1 MKSFLDKDFLLQTET
16 AQNLFHKYAENEP
29 IFDFHNHLSPQ
40 EMYENKTLGNL
51 ANAWLDHDHYKWR
64 AMRAAGV
71 PEELITGHI
80 RIDGTV
86 KSDEELKKT
95 LKQVQGDGADRTCH
109 AELVSASYSRESFD
123 YSRYLAFVRT
133 LQNCVGNPLYH
144 WSHLELQ
151 RYFGVNEPITEA
163 NAKEIWDKCNALL
176 AKPEFAPRGL
186 LEKLNVKAL
195 CTTDDP
201 LDSLEYHKKL
211 AAEWKNV
218 KVLPS
223 FRPDLAI
230 NAENPAYPAYISKLQ
245 EVTGVKIKS
254 IDDMIKA
261 FGLRMDYFKSCGS
274 VVSDHSLETDFYMPT
289 NFDDVN
295 YIFKKA
301 WIGKK
306 LNHDELAQYKGYVLQ
321 ELGKL
326 YAQKGFVMQIH
337 IGALR
342 DQNGAMLAAAGK
354 NIGEDSLHDFN
365 YASQLGAVLNGI
377 YSGTLKQVQGDE
389 SCNESHAEL
398 VSASPKV
405 ILYNLNPKDNDALAS
420 MAANFRNCIFGPA
433 WWFCDHKD
441 GIEEQ
446 IRVYAR
452 TSTLGNYVGMLT
464 DSRSFLSYP
473 RHEYFRRI
481 LCNYIGNLVENGE
494 FPYDEK
500 LLGEMVKNI
509 SYKNSL
515 KFFE

>member
-1 MKSFLDKDFLLQTET
+1 MTSFMNNDFLLQTDT
-16 AQNLFHKYAENEP
+16 AKQLYHNYASQEP
-29 IFDFHNHLSPQ
+29 IFDFHNHLSPM
-40 EMYENKTLGNL
+40 EIFENKSLGNL

-71 PEELITGHI
+71 PEEVITGHI
-80 RIDGTV
+80 RKDGSV
-86 KSDEELKKT
+86 KSDEERGGKEAVEK
-95 LKQVQGDGADRTCH
+95 ADY
-109 AELVSASYSRESFD
+109 E
-123 YSRYLAFVRT
+123 RYLAFAKT
-133 LQNCVGNPLYH
+133 LQGCIGNPLYH

-151 RYFGVNEPITEA
+151 RYFDVKEPVTED
-163 NAKEIWDKCNALL
+163 NAKQIWDKCNALL
-176 AKPEFAPRGL
+176 AQPDFAPRGL
-186 LEKLNVKAL
+186 LDKMNVKAL

-230 NAENPAYPAYISKLQ
+230 NAENPAYPTYISKLQ
-245 EVTGVKIKS
+245 EMTGIKITN

-261 FGLRMDYFKSCGS
+261 FGIRMDYFKSCGS

-289 NFDDVN
+289 TKDDVN
-295 YIFKKA
+295 YIFEKA

-306 LNHDELAQYKGYVLQ
+306 LSHHELAQYKGYVLI

-326 YAQKGFVMQIH
+326 YAEKGFVMQIH

-365 YASQLGAVLNGI
+365 FASQIGAVLNGI
-377 YSGTLKQVQGDE
+377 YSG
-389 SCNESHAEL
+389 CNN
-398 VSASPKV
+398 SAFRIPNSSFPKV
-405 ILYNLNPKDNDALAS
+405 ILYNLNPKDNEALAT

-433 WWFCDHKD
+433 WWFNDHKD

-446 IRVYAR
+446 IRVFAR
-452 TSTLGNYVGMLT
+452 TSVLSSYVGMLT

-494 FPYDEK
+494 FPADEK
-500 LLGEMVKNI
+500 LLGEMVKKISFQNSIDFFNI
-509 SYKNSL
+509 K
-515 KFFE
+515 

>member
-1 MKSFLDKDFLLQTET
+1 MTSFMNNDFLLQTDT
-16 AQNLFHKYAENEP
+16 AKQLYHSFASQEP

-80 RIDGTV
+80 RKDGSV
-86 KSDEELKKT
+86 KSDEERGGKEAVEK
-95 LKQVQGDGADRTCH
+95 ADY
-109 AELVSASYSRESFD
+109 E
-123 YSRYLAFVRT
+123 RYLAFVKT
-133 LQNCVGNPLYH
+133 LQGCIGNPLYH

-151 RYFGVNEPITEA
+151 RYFDVKEPVTED
-163 NAKEIWDKCNALL
+163 NAKQIWDKCNALL
-176 AKPEFAPRGL
+176 AQPDFAPRGL
-186 LEKLNVKAL
+186 LDKMNVKAL

-230 NAENPAYPAYISKLQ
+230 NAENPAYPTYISKLQ
-245 EVTGVKIKS
+245 EMTGIKITN

-261 FGLRMDYFKSCGS
+261 FGIRMDYFKSCGS

-289 NFDDVN
+289 TKDDVN
-295 YIFKKA
+295 YVFEKA

-306 LNHDELAQYKGYVLQ
+306 LSHHELAQYKGYVLI

-326 YAQKGFVMQIH
+326 YAEKGFVMQIH

-342 DQNGAMLAAAGK
+342 DNNSAMLANAGK

-377 YSGTLKQVQGDE
+377 YSG
-389 SCNESHAEL
+389 CNN
-398 VSASPKV
+398 SAFLIPHSSFPKV
-405 ILYNLNPKDNDALAS
+405 ILYNLNPKDNETLAT

-433 WWFCDHKD
+433 WWFNDHKD

-446 IRVYAR
+446 IRVFAR
-452 TSTLGNYVGMLT
+452 TSVLSSYVGMLT

-494 FPYDEK
+494 FPADEK
-500 LLGEMVKNI
+500 LLGEMVKKISFQNSIDFFNI
-509 SYKNSL
+509 K
-515 KFFE
+515 

>member
-1 MKSFLDKDFLLQTET
+1 MTSFMNNDFLLQTDT
-16 AQNLFHKYAENEP
+16 AKQLYHSFASQEP
-29 IFDFHNHLSPQ
+29 IFDFHNHLSPM
-40 EMYENKTLGNL
+40 EIFENKSLGNL

-71 PEELITGHI
+71 PEEVITGHI
-80 RIDGTV
+80 RKDGSV
-86 KSDEELKKT
+86 KSDEERGGKEAVEK
-95 LKQVQGDGADRTCH
+95 ADY
-109 AELVSASYSRESFD
+109 E
-123 YSRYLAFVRT
+123 RYLAFVKT
-133 LQNCVGNPLYH
+133 LQGCIGNPLYH

-151 RYFGVNEPITEA
+151 RSSDVKEPVTQD
-163 NAKEIWDKCNALL
+163 NAKQIWDKCNALL
-176 AKPEFAPRGL
+176 AQPDFAPRGL
-186 LEKLNVKAL
+186 LEKMNVKAL

-201 LDSLEYHKKL
+201 LDLLEYHKKL

-230 NAENPAYPAYISKLQ
+230 NAENPAYPTYISKLQ
-245 EVTGVKIKS
+245 EMTGIKITN

-261 FGLRMDYFKSCGS
+261 FGIRMDYFKSCGS

-289 NFDDVN
+289 TKDDVN
-295 YIFKKA
+295 YIFEKA

-306 LNHDELAQYKGYVLQ
+306 LSHHELAQYKGYVLI

-326 YAQKGFVMQIH
+326 YAEKGFVMQIH

-342 DQNGAMLAAAGK
+342 DNNSAMLANAGK

-377 YSGTLKQVQGDE
+377 YSG
-389 SCNESHAEL
+389 CNN
-398 VSASPKV
+398 SASRIPHSSFPKV
-405 ILYNLNPKDNDALAS
+405 ILYNLNPKDNDALAT

-433 WWFCDHKD
+433 WWFNDHKD

-446 IRVYAR
+446 IRVFAR
-452 TSTLGNYVGMLT
+452 TSVLSSYVGMLT

-494 FPYDEK
+494 FPADEK
-500 LLGEMVKNI
+500 LLGEMVKKISFQNSIDFFNI
-509 SYKNSL
+509 K
-515 KFFE
+515 

>member
-1 MKSFLDKDFLLQTET
+1 MTSFMNNDFLLQTDT
-16 AQNLFHKYAENEP
+16 AKQLYHNYASQEP
-29 IFDFHNHLSPQ
+29 IFDFHNHLSPM
-40 EMYENKTLGNL
+40 EIFENKSLGNL

-71 PEELITGHI
+71 PEEVITGHI
-80 RIDGTV
+80 RKDGSV
-86 KSDEELKKT
+86 KSYEERGGKEAVEK
-95 LKQVQGDGADRTCH
+95 ADY
-109 AELVSASYSRESFD
+109 E
-123 YSRYLAFVRT
+123 RYLAFVKT
-133 LQNCVGNPLYH
+133 LQGCIGNPLYH

-151 RYFGVNEPITEA
+151 RYFDVKEPVTED
-163 NAKEIWDKCNALL
+163 NAKQIWDKCNALL
-176 AKPEFAPRGL
+176 AQPDFAPRGL
-186 LEKLNVKAL
+186 LEKMNVKAL

-230 NAENPAYPAYISKLQ
+230 NAENPAYPTYISKLQ
-245 EVTGVKIKS
+245 EMTGIKITN

-261 FGLRMDYFKSCGS
+261 FGIRMDYFKSCGS

-289 NFDDVN
+289 TKDDVN
-295 YIFKKA
+295 YIFEKA

-306 LNHDELAQYKGYVLQ
+306 LSHHELAQYKGYVLQ

-326 YAQKGFVMQIH
+326 YAEKGFVMQIH

-342 DQNGAMLAAAGK
+342 DNNSAMLAAAGK

-365 YASQLGAVLNGI
+365 FASQIGAVLNGI
-377 YSGTLKQVQGDE
+377 YSG
-389 SCNESHAEL
+389 CNN
-398 VSASPKV
+398 SAFRIPHSSFPKV
-405 ILYNLNPKDNDALAS
+405 ILYNLNPKDNEALAT

-433 WWFCDHKD
+433 WWFNDHKD

-494 FPYDEK
+494 FPADEK
-500 LLGEMVKNI
+500 LLGEMVKKISFQNSIDFFNI
-509 SYKNSL
+509 K
-515 KFFE
+515 

>member
-1 MKSFLDKDFLLQTET
+1 MTSFMNNDFLLQTDT
-16 AQNLFHKYAENEP
+16 AKQLYHNYASQEP

-80 RIDGTV
+80 RKDGSV
-86 KSDEELKKT
+86 KSDEERGGKEAVEK
-95 LKQVQGDGADRTCH
+95 ADY
-109 AELVSASYSRESFD
+109 E
-123 YSRYLAFVRT
+123 RYLAFVKT
-133 LQNCVGNPLYH
+133 LQGCIGNPLYH

-151 RYFGVNEPITEA
+151 RYFDVKEPVTED
-163 NAKEIWDKCNALL
+163 NAKQIWDKCNALL
-176 AKPEFAPRGL
+176 AQPDFAPRGL
-186 LEKLNVKAL
+186 LEKMNVKAL

-230 NAENPAYPAYISKLQ
+230 NAENPAYPTYISKLQ
-245 EVTGVKIKS
+245 EMTGIKITN

-261 FGLRMDYFKSCGS
+261 FGIRMDYFKSCGS
-274 VVSDHSLETDFYMPT
+274 VVSDHSLETDFFMPT
-289 NFDDVN
+289 TKDDVN
-295 YIFKKA
+295 YIFEKA

-306 LNHDELAQYKGYVLQ
+306 LSHDELAQYKGYVLQ

-342 DQNGAMLAAAGK
+342 DNNSAMLANAGK

-365 YASQLGAVLNGI
+365 FASQIGAVLNGI
-377 YSGTLKQVQGDE
+377 YSG
-389 SCNESHAEL
+389 CNN
-398 VSASPKV
+398 SAFRIPHSSFPKV
-405 ILYNLNPKDNDALAS
+405 ILYNLNPKDNETLAT

-433 WWFCDHKD
+433 WWFNDHKD

-446 IRVYAR
+446 IRVFAR
-452 TSTLGNYVGMLT
+452 TSVLSSYVGMLT

-494 FPYDEK
+494 FPADEK
-500 LLGEMVKNI
+500 LLGEMVKKISFQNSIDFFNI
-509 SYKNSL
+509 K
-515 KFFE
+515 

>member
-1 MKSFLDKDFLLQTET
+1 MTSFMNNDFLLQTDT
-16 AQNLFHKYAENEP
+16 AKQLYHSFASQEP
-29 IFDFHNHLSPQ
+29 IFDFHNHLSPM
-40 EMYENKTLGNL
+40 EIFENKSLGNL

-71 PEELITGHI
+71 PEEVITGHI
-80 RIDGTV
+80 RKDGSV
-86 KSDEELKKT
+86 KSDEERGGKEAVEK
-95 LKQVQGDGADRTCH
+95 ADY
-109 AELVSASYSRESFD
+109 E
-123 YSRYLAFVRT
+123 RYLAFVKT
-133 LQNCVGNPLYH
+133 LQGCIGNPLYH

-151 RYFGVNEPITEA
+151 RYFDVKEPVTED
-163 NAKEIWDKCNALL
+163 NAKQIWDKCNALL
-176 AKPEFAPRGL
+176 AQPDFAPRGL
-186 LEKLNVKAL
+186 LEKMNVKAL

-230 NAENPAYPAYISKLQ
+230 NAENPAYPTYISKLQ
-245 EVTGVKIKS
+245 EMTGIKITN

-261 FGLRMDYFKSCGS
+261 FGIRMDYFKSCGS

-289 NFDDVN
+289 TKDDVN
-295 YIFKKA
+295 YIFEKA

-306 LNHDELAQYKGYVLQ
+306 LSQHELAQYKGYVLQ

-326 YAQKGFVMQIH
+326 YAEKGFVMQIH

-365 YASQLGAVLNGI
+365 FAPQIGAVLNGI
-377 YSGTLKQVQGDE
+377 YSA
-389 SCNESHAEL
+389 NAN
-398 VSASPKV
+398 AKV
-405 ILYNLNPKDNDALAS
+405 ILYNLNPKDNETLAT

-433 WWFCDHKD
+433 WWFNDHKD

-494 FPYDEK
+494 FPADEK
-500 LLGEMVKNI
+500 LLGEMVKKISFQNSIDFFNI
-509 SYKNSL
+509 K
-515 KFFE
+515 

>member
-1 MKSFLDKDFLLQTET
+1 MTSFMNNDFLLQTDT
-16 AQNLFHKYAENEP
+16 AKQLYHSFASQEP
-29 IFDFHNHLSPQ
+29 IFDFHNHLSPM
-40 EMYENKTLGNL
+40 EIFENKSLGNL

-71 PEELITGHI
+71 PEEVITGHI
-80 RIDGTV
+80 RKDGSV
-86 KSDEELKKT
+86 KSDEERGGKEAVEK
-95 LKQVQGDGADRTCH
+95 ADY
-109 AELVSASYSRESFD
+109 E
-123 YSRYLAFVRT
+123 RYLAFVKT
-133 LQNCVGNPLYH
+133 LQGCIGNPLYH

-151 RYFGVNEPITEA
+151 RYFDVKEPVTED
-163 NAKEIWDKCNALL
+163 NAKQIWDKCNALL
-176 AKPEFAPRGL
+176 AQPDFAPRGL
-186 LEKLNVKAL
+186 LEKMNVKAL

-230 NAENPAYPAYISKLQ
+230 NAENPAYPTYISKLQ
-245 EVTGVKIKS
+245 EMTGIKITN

-261 FGLRMDYFKSCGS
+261 FGIRMDYFKSCGS

-289 NFDDVN
+289 TKDDVN
-295 YIFKKA
+295 YIFEKA

-306 LNHDELAQYKGYVLQ
+306 LSQHELAQYKGYVLI

-326 YAQKGFVMQIH
+326 YAEKGFVMQIH

-342 DQNGAMLAAAGK
+342 DNNSAMLANAGK

-365 YASQLGAVLNGI
+365 FAPQIGAVLNGI
-377 YSGTLKQVQGDE
+377 YSG
-389 SCNESHAEL
+389 CNN
-398 VSASPKV
+398 SAFRIPHSSFPKV
-405 ILYNLNPKDNDALAS
+405 ILYNLNPKDNEALAT

-433 WWFCDHKD
+433 WWFNDHKD

-446 IRVYAR
+446 IRVFAR
-452 TSTLGNYVGMLT
+452 TSVLSSYVGMLT

-494 FPYDEK
+494 FPADEK
-500 LLGEMVKNI
+500 LLGEMVKKISFQNSIDFFNI
-509 SYKNSL
+509 K
-515 KFFE
+515 

>member
-1 MKSFLDKDFLLQTET
+1 MISFMNKDFLLQTTT
-16 AQNLFHKYAENEP
+16 AKQLYHTYASQQP

-40 EMYENKTLGNL
+40 EMYENKSLGNL

-64 AMRAAGV
+64 AMRAAGI

-80 RIDGTV
+80 RVDGTI
-86 KSDEELKKT
+86 KSDDELKET
-95 LKQVQGDGADRTCH
+95 LKQVQGDCKKCH
-109 AELVSASYSRESFD
+109 AELVSASREAYD
-123 YSRYLAFVRT
+123 YERYLAFVKT
-133 LQNCVGNPLYH
+133 LQGCVGNPLYH

-151 RYFGVNEPITEA
+151 RYFGITEPLTEA
-163 NAKEIWDKCNALL
+163 NAKEVWDKCNAFL
-176 AKPEFAPRGL
+176 AKPDFAPRGL
-186 LEKLNVKAL
+186 LEKMNVKAL

-201 LDSLEYHKKL
+201 LDDLQYHKKL
-211 AAEWKNV
+211 AAEWKEV
-218 KVLPS
+218 IVRPS

-230 NAENPAYPAYISKLQ
+230 NAESPAYPAYISKLQ
-245 EVTGVKIKS
+245 EVTGVQIRN

-261 FGLRMDYFKSCGS
+261 FGIRMDYFKSVGS
-274 VVSDHSLETDFYMPT
+274 VVSDHSLENDFYMPT

-295 YIFKKA
+295 YIFEKA

-306 LNHDELAQYKGYVLQ
+306 LSHDELCQYKGYVLQ

-326 YAQKGFVMQIH
+326 YAEKGFVMQIH

-342 DQNGAMLAAAGK
+342 DQNGAMLASAGK

-365 YASQLGAVLNGI
+365 FAPQIGAVLNGI
-377 YSGTLKQVQGDE
+377 YSACEQSLSE
-389 SCNESHAEL
+389 SRSL
-398 VSASPKV
+398 SLSKGPKV
-405 ILYNLNPKDNDALAS
+405 ILYNLNPKDNDALAT
-420 MAANFRNCIFGPA
+420 MAANFRNCVFGPA

-446 IRVYAR
+446 IRVFAR
-452 TSTLGNYVGMLT
+452 TSVLGKYVGMLT

-494 FPYDEK
+494 FPADEK
-500 LLGEMVKNI
+500 LLGKMVTDI
-509 SYKNSL
+509 SYENSIE
-515 KFFE
+515 FFGV

>member
-1 MKSFLDKDFLLQTET
+1 MTSFMNNDFLLQTDT
-16 AQNLFHKYAENEP
+16 AKQLYHNYASQEP
-29 IFDFHNHLSPQ
+29 IFDFHNHLSPM
-40 EMYENKTLGNL
+40 EIFENKSLGNL

-71 PEELITGHI
+71 PEEVITGHI
-80 RIDGTV
+80 RKDGSV
-86 KSDEELKKT
+86 KSDEERGGKEAVEK
-95 LKQVQGDGADRTCH
+95 ADY
-109 AELVSASYSRESFD
+109 E
-123 YSRYLAFVRT
+123 RYLAFVKT
-133 LQNCVGNPLYH
+133 LQGCIGNPLYH

-151 RYFGVNEPITEA
+151 RYFDVKEPVTED
-163 NAKEIWDKCNALL
+163 NAKQIWDKCNALL
-176 AKPEFAPRGL
+176 AQPDFAPRGL
-186 LEKLNVKAL
+186 LEKMNVKAL

-230 NAENPAYPAYISKLQ
+230 NAENPAYPTYISKLQ
-245 EVTGVKIKS
+245 EMTGIKITN

-261 FGLRMDYFKSCGS
+261 FGIRMDYFKSCGS

-289 NFDDVN
+289 TKDDVN
-295 YIFKKA
+295 YIFEKA

-306 LNHDELAQYKGYVLQ
+306 LSHHELAQYKGYVLQ

-326 YAQKGFVMQIH
+326 YAEKGFVMQIH

-365 YASQLGAVLNGI
+365 FVPQIGAVLNGI
-377 YSGTLKQVQGDE
+377 YSG
-389 SCNESHAEL
+389 CNNSEFRIPHS
-398 VSASPKV
+398 SFPKV
-405 ILYNLNPKDNDALAS
+405 ILYNLNPKDNEALAT

-433 WWFCDHKD
+433 WWFNDHKD

-481 LCNYIGNLVENGE
+481 LCKYIGNLVENGE
-494 FPYDEK
+494 FPADEK
-500 LLGEMVKNI
+500 LLGGMVKKISFQNSIDFFNI
-509 SYKNSL
+509 K
-515 KFFE
+515 

>member
-1 MKSFLDKDFLLQTET
+1 MTSFMNNDFLLQTTT
-16 AQNLFHKYAENEP
+16 AKQLYHNYASQEP
-29 IFDFHNHLSPQ
+29 IFDFHNHLSPM
-40 EMYENKTLGNL
+40 EIFENKSLGNL

-71 PEELITGHI
+71 PEEVITGHI
-80 RIDGTV
+80 RKDGSV
-86 KSDEELKKT
+86 KSDEERGGKEAVEK
-95 LKQVQGDGADRTCH
+95 ADY
-109 AELVSASYSRESFD
+109 E
-123 YSRYLAFVRT
+123 RYLAFVKT
-133 LQNCVGNPLYH
+133 LQGCIGNPLYH

-151 RYFGVNEPITEA
+151 RYFDVKEPVTED
-163 NAKEIWDKCNALL
+163 NAKQIWDKCNALL
-176 AKPEFAPRGL
+176 AQPDFAPRGL
-186 LEKLNVKAL
+186 LEKMNVKAL

-211 AAEWKNV
+211 AAEWKNL

-230 NAENPAYPAYISKLQ
+230 NAENPAYPTYISKLQ
-245 EVTGVKIKS
+245 EMTGIKITN

-261 FGLRMDYFKSCGS
+261 FGIRMDYFKSCGS

-289 NFDDVN
+289 TKDDVN
-295 YIFKKA
+295 YIFEKA

-306 LNHDELAQYKGYVLQ
+306 LSHHELAQYKGYVLI

-326 YAQKGFVMQIH
+326 YAEKGFVMQIH

-342 DQNGAMLAAAGK
+342 DNNSAMLANAGK

-377 YSGTLKQVQGDE
+377 YSG
-389 SCNESHAEL
+389 CNN
-398 VSASPKV
+398 SAFCIPHSSFPKV
-405 ILYNLNPKDNDALAS
+405 ILYNLNPKDNETLAT

-433 WWFCDHKD
+433 WWFNDHKD

-446 IRVYAR
+446 IRVFAR

-494 FPYDEK
+494 FPADEK
-500 LLGEMVKNI
+500 LLGEMVKKISFQNSIDFFNI
-509 SYKNSL
+509 K
-515 KFFE
+515 